1 MPLLAVF
8 PSFFFFFSS
17 SLHSLFLFF
26 FFHSTSFLFLLFFF
40 FRTSSRKEKSQK
52 KPENPRKKKFQK
64 KSRPFFFPFHVLSLS
79 LISLPS
85 SSLFFCAVSFFP
97 SFSHRVHY
105 HYHCVFCCLFLVF
118 CFSFW
123 GFCVCFSIVCVLWR
137 NLLVW
142 SVFVVA
148 LSVVWCGLVVND
160 CQK

>member
-1 MPLLAVF
+1 MAVF

-64 KSRPFFFPFHVLSLS
+64 KSRPFFSHSTFSLS

-85 SSLFFCAVSFFP
+85 SSLFLCGEFFP

-105 HYHCVFCCLFLVF
+105 YYHCVFCCLFLVF
-118 CFSFW
+118 CFSFG
-123 GFCVCFSIVCVLWR
+123 GFVCVFLLCVCCEGIYWFGLSLLLLFLWYGAA
-137 NLLVW
+137 W
-142 SVFVVA
+142 
-148 LSVVWCGLVVND
+148 W
-160 CQK
+160 